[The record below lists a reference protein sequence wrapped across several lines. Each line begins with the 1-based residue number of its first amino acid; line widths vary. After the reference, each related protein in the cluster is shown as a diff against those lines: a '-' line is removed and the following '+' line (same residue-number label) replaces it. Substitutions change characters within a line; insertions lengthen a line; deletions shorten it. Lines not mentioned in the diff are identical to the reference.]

1 MDWKRDENS
10 LVQWLANFVL
20 LELPPWDDADILSA
34 PMSALEVVH
43 VMERMKRARGH
54 DSGRT
59 GELVKVMMPPFLPS
73 DGGGF
78 AKPLYFFKLE
88 NNGTSLVLCSQEWAK
103 VFYAK

>member
-34 PMSALEVVH
+34 PMSAHEVVH

-73 DGGGF
+73 DWRL
-78 AKPLYFFKLE
+78 AKSE
-88 NNGTSLVLCSQEWAK
+88 GQEGLGE
-103 VFYAK
+103 VQLGEQIH